1 MLNPLINTDV
11 TTLAL
16 RIHHEIERSLIGLRT
31 LTEMTGKMAI
41 PGDIS
46 DAVEASLGE
55 VRDYLTSAKDGMEM
69 ALFDGEPVTDQ
80 DALLC
85 EFFVEYLEKGEVGY
99 RETEWFRCSASSID
113 HAIEQ
118 ALSAYPEA
126 TILSV
131 VLNLAPEVEHA
142 AET

>member
-55 VRDYLTSAKDGMEM
+55 VRDYLTSAKDGMET

-85 EFFVEYLEKGEVGY
+85 EFFVEYLEKGQEAS
-99 RETEWFRCSASSID
+99 ETEWFRCSASSID